1 MFSFL
6 APVQQAEVSDYM
18 QEIQFKKNSKW
29 SSGKFYCAR
38 GHLTPNADF
47 AVKEERDVTQILT
60 NAAPQWQAFN
70 NGNWKAVETAVRK
83 YAEDNEA
90 VDVFVVTGTGK
101 CRYI

>member
-6 APVQQAEVSDYM
+6 APVQQAEDSDYK
-18 QEIQFKKNSKW
+18 QEKQFKKYPNW
-29 SSGKFYCAR
+29 SVKYYCAR

-47 AVKEERDVTQILT
+47 AIKMERDVTQILT
-60 NAAPQWQAFN
+60 NAAPQWQTSN

-90 VDVFVVTGTGK
+90 VEVFVVTGTGK